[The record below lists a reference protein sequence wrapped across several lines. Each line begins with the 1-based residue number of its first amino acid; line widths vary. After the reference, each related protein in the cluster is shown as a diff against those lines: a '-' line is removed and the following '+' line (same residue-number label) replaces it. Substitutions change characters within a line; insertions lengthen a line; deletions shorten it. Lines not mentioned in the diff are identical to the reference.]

1 MWFDRYPYPDPHC
14 DDRVAFKAEG
24 LIIERVG
31 RDETIW
37 DLSWKSS
44 LPILNGIGCECSMHA
59 LDHLRQCDS
68 AGRGKA
74 VAQKLQSEE
83 MVGMRM
89 RDIDRGQ
96 TPAGSGDPV
105 G

>member
-1 MWFDRYPYPDPHC
+1 MRAVVDGVARDDETDRWHVKACGVVGVCMPNLHG

-24 LIIERVG
+24 PIIERLG

-59 LDHLRQCDS
+59 LDHLRQCDC
-68 AGRGKA
+68 AGRRKA
-74 VAQKLQSEE
+74 VAQKL
-83 MVGMRM
+83 
-89 RDIDRGQ
+89 
-96 TPAGSGDPV
+96 
-105 G
+105 